1 MITALIIIVVV
12 LSLMVGYGIYYNRI
26 ISQRNEQLRRILTA
40 LDDYRANA
48 DCENHV
54 PEKQKKAAANDDDQ
68 NFFVKMDTRINK
80 EKPYTDPDFDQ
91 MALIKFMGVSNETFC
106 KLVPRY
112 TDPIR
117 TLEYINSLRA
127 EYAAKLL
134 VEHPD
139 YSVEEI
145 NSQCG
150 FRDAAALNKAFKFS
164 FGITPSDFMSG
175 MTQMF
180 KKGALVI
187 AIVCGAMN
195 MQAET
200 LRGTVKDAITGEPLI
215 GATVKIAEL
224 NNAAAVADMDGNFII
239 NISTGGRYTIET
251 NYIGYEPSVM
261 KEIMISGAK
270 EVVVEIALR
279 ENSTELKE
287 VVVKPRV
294 NKEATVNPNVLTGG
308 VMLSMEEAS
317 RFAGGYNDPARLV
330 MSFAGVSGDA
340 GGSGLSIHGN
350 APERMQYR
358 IEGVEVFTPNHYND
372 MWNAGYGLVSGLNS
386 NVIGNSD
393 FFTSTFNANYNN
405 ALSGVFDVKM
415 RSGNNSK
422 HENILQIGT
431 VSEELTLEGPISR
444 KNNSSYIV
452 NYRYGFTSL
461 VDKLGLVDTEGSHM
475 GFQDFSVKFNFPTK
489 RAGTFSIFGL
499 GLFDTNHDD
508 PLKIE
513 DVHSVYD
520 VSNNDS
526 KLTQILAGASHKI
539 YFGNKWTWRTT
550 VAYNMQHL
558 KSDMYYYKVIR
569 NNDKLAYEEPK
580 TGYPFS
586 QQQMNEDRLV
596 FNTELSKQ
604 VTSKW
609 LTQFGG
615 EYSHRFFDLYYKA
628 HDQLYDTVNNMT
640 EYARMKDNTGLANL
654 FWQNL
659 FTLSDKFSMSVGVAG
674 NYFLLSKDFS
684 VEPRVSFKWDPN
696 EKNSISIGYGLH
708 SMVEKLDTYFYCD
721 AAGNTP
727 NKDLG
732 LSKAHHVHAT
742 YTHKFNSNLTLRLN
756 AYYEYG
762 FNTPVGINGST
773 YCVTNRYYNYTDEPL
788 VSKGNTRNYGGDIT
802 LEHYMTRGFFG
813 QVNFSLYKAEYR
825 GEDKVWHNQLYD
837 RGFMFKIL
845 GGKEWMIGKN
855 VLNVSAKYSIQGG
868 LRYSPIDL
876 NAMRADAAKGIIYD
890 SPIYKDGEVFTNRFD
905 PTGVVDLTVSYKINK
920 RKVSHTIA
928 FEGLNVLGA
937 KVPQYQRYDLGT
949 NDVRIDDGGISF
961 PNIFYRLDF

>member
-1 MITALIIIVVV
+1 MKKNMKLWMLAAI
-12 LSLMVGYGIYYNRI
+12 LS
-26 ISQRNEQLRRILTA
+26 
-40 LDDYRANA
+40 
-48 DCENHV
+48 
-54 PEKQKKAAANDDDQ
+54 
-68 NFFVKMDTRINK
+68 
-80 EKPYTDPDFDQ
+80 
-91 MALIKFMGVSNETFC
+91 FC
-106 KLVPRY
+106 CA
-112 TDPIR
+112 T
-117 TLEYINSLRA
+117 
-127 EYAAKLL
+127 
-134 VEHPD
+134 
-139 YSVEEI
+139 
-145 NSQCG
+145 
-150 FRDAAALNKAFKFS
+150 
-164 FGITPSDFMSG
+164 
-175 MTQMF
+175 
-180 KKGALVI
+180 
-187 AIVCGAMN
+187 N

-224 NNAAAVADMDGNFII
+224 DNAAAVADIDGNFLIK
-239 NISTGGRYTIET
+239 ISQGGRYTIET

-261 KEIMISGAK
+261 KEILISGAK
-270 EVVVEIALR
+270 EVVIDIALR

-358 IEGVEVFTPNHYND
+358 IEGVEVFTPNHFND
-372 MWNAGYGLVSGLNS
+372 MWDAGYGLVSGLNS
-386 NVIGNSD
+386 NVIANSD

-444 KNNSSYIV
+444 KNNSSYII

-461 VDKLGLVDTEGSHM
+461 ADKLGLVDTEGSHM
-475 GFQDFSVKFNFPTK
+475 GFQDFSVKLNFPTK

-513 DVHSVYD
+513 DAHSVYD
-520 VSNNDS
+520 ASNNDS

-539 YFGNKWTWRTT
+539 HFNNKWTWRTT

-558 KSDMYYYKVIR
+558 KSNMHYYGFARTENGTIKQP
-569 NNDKLAYEEPK
+569 LAYEDPNNPK
-580 TGYPFS
+580 SKMYPFS

-615 EYSHRFFDLYYKA
+615 EYSHRFFNLYYRS
-628 HDQLYDTVNNMT
+628 HDKLYDTVNPMT
-640 EYARMKDNTGLANL
+640 EYTKMKDNTGLANL
-654 FWQNL
+654 FWHNIINV
-659 FTLSDKFSMSVGVAG
+659 SDKFSLSAGISG
-674 NYFLLSKDFS
+674 NYFLLSKDLS
-684 VEPRVSFKWDPN
+684 IEPRVSFKWEPN
-696 EKNSISIGYGLH
+696 EKNNFSMGYGLH
-708 SMVEKLDTYFYCD
+708 SMIEKLDAYFYRD
-721 AAGNTP
+721 GNDRLV

-732 LSKAHHVHAT
+732 LTKAHHLHAT
-742 YTHKFNSNLTLRLN
+742 YMHKFNSNLTLRVN
-756 AYYEYG
+756 AFYEYG
-762 FNTPVGINGST
+762 FDTPVGINGST

-788 VSKGNTRNYGGDIT
+788 VNKGNTRNYGGDIT
-802 LEHYMTRGFFG
+802 LEHYMSHGFFG
-813 QVNFSLYKAEYR
+813 QTNFSLYKAEYR
-825 GEDKVWHNQLYD
+825 GQDKVWHNQLYD
-837 RGFMFKIL
+837 RGYMFKIL

-855 VLNVSAKYSIQGG
+855 VFNISAKYSIQGG
-868 LRYSPIDL
+868 LRYTPVDL
-876 NAMRADAAKGIIYD
+876 DQMRNRVEAGIIDD
-890 SPIYKDGEVFTNRFD
+890 SPIYKEGEEFTKRFD
-905 PTGVVDLTVSYKINK
+905 PTGVVDLTISYKINK

-937 KVPQYQRYDLGT
+937 KVPQYQRFDLGT
-949 NDVRIDDGGISF
+949 RDVRIDDGGIAF

>member
-1 MITALIIIVVV
+1 MKKMNLWV
-12 LSLMVGYGIYYNRI
+12 L
-26 ISQRNEQLRRILTA
+26 
-40 LDDYRANA
+40 
-48 DCENHV
+48 
-54 PEKQKKAAANDDDQ
+54 
-68 NFFVKMDTRINK
+68 
-80 EKPYTDPDFDQ
+80 
-91 MALIKFMGVSNETFC
+91 
-106 KLVPRY
+106 
-112 TDPIR
+112 
-117 TLEYINSLRA
+117 
-127 EYAAKLL
+127 
-134 VEHPD
+134 
-139 YSVEEI
+139 
-145 NSQCG
+145 
-150 FRDAAALNKAFKFS
+150 AALLTICSA
-164 FGITPSDFMSG
+164 T
-175 MTQMF
+175 
-180 KKGALVI
+180 GA
-187 AIVCGAMN
+187 
-195 MQAET
+195 QAET

-224 NNAAAVADMDGNFII
+224 QNAAAVADIDGNYKIT
-239 NISTGGRYTIET
+239 ISQGGRYTVEA

-261 KEIMISGAK
+261 KEILISGAK
-270 EVVVEIALR
+270 EVVIDITLR
-279 ENSTELKE
+279 ENSTELAE

-294 NKEATVNPNVLTGG
+294 NKEATINPVVLTGG

-340 GGSGLSIHGN
+340 GGSGLSIHGS

-372 MWNAGYGLVSGLNS
+372 MWNAGFGLVSGLNS

-431 VSEELTLEGPISR
+431 LSEELTLEGPISR
-444 KNNSSYIV
+444 KNNSSYII

-475 GFQDFSVKFNFPTK
+475 GFQDFSVKLNFPTK
-489 RAGTFSIFGL
+489 HAGTYSVFGL
-499 GLFDTNHDD
+499 GIFDTNYDEAMK
-508 PLKIE
+508 LE

-520 VSNNDS
+520 ASDNDS

-550 VAYNMQHL
+550 VAYNTQHL
-558 KSDMYYYKVIR
+558 KSDMYYYGFVRDENNVI
-569 NNDKLAYEEPK
+569 KTPLAYEANNK
-580 TGYPFS
+580 KYPFS

-615 EYSHRFFDLYYKA
+615 EYSHRFFNLYYRS
-628 HDQLYDTVNNMT
+628 HDYLYDTMNEMT
-640 EYARMKDNTGLANL
+640 EYSKMKDNTGLANI

-659 FTLSDKFSMSVGVAG
+659 LTLSDKFSMSLGVAG

-684 VEPRVSFKWDPN
+684 VEPRVSMKWDPN
-696 EKNSISIGYGLH
+696 EHNSFSIGYGLH
-708 SMVEKLDTYFYCD
+708 SMVEKLDAYFYRD

-732 LSKAHHVHAT
+732 LSKAHHLHAT
-742 YTHKFNSNLTLRLN
+742 YIHKFNSNLTLRLN

-788 VSKGNTRNYGGDIT
+788 VGKGNTRNYGGDIT

-825 GEDKVWHNQLYD
+825 GQDKVWHNQLYD

-868 LRYSPIDL
+868 LRYSP
-876 NAMRADAAKGIIYD
+876 
-890 SPIYKDGEVFTNRFD
+890 
-905 PTGVVDLTVSYKINK
+905 VVSSMI
-920 RKVSHTIA
+920 
-928 FEGLNVLGA
+928 VLSIRMA
-937 KVPQYQRYDLGT
+937 RYSQSVL
-949 NDVRIDDGGISF
+949 ILQASSI
-961 PNIFYRLDF
+961 